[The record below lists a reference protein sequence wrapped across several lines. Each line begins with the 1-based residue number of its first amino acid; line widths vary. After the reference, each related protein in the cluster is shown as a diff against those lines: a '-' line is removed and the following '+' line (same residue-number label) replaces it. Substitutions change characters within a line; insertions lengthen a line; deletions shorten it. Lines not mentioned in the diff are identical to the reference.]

1 MGMIIKYIV
10 IGITGLWALVFL
22 LSIVIPKARESL
34 WGWCF
39 GNMKELWDMCVD
51 AWPTKEKGVK
61 SILAFPLIIIMLLLV
76 GAVALAFLLITGPFI
91 AIRESVDAPGDNL
104 HAPQEQDNEFEHEAE
119 TVNTEQQAFYE
130 QILAS
135 RFEVAKKDLAYDPDE
150 NEVIY
155 YAPNPAMD
163 VEEAILAR
171 YQQIR
176 TSFERFGYR
185 FVFLPKFNEELQV
198 SLNADQITYY
208 SPKGMAFSS
217 QALPALSYSDIKEA
231 LKIPDK
237 VDGPCFIRCRQSWSD
252 PLSFSFYRIELSD
265 NRTIMDNVVLYLQN
279 VGSGIRY
286 CEASDDA
293 IRKAIEKWPADDRY
307 SVDIDLLGQEI
318 RERVNLLRSLGL
330 STLAI
335 RKLVGEEVD
344 NPSKL
349 LIDRNRRVILTDFG
363 NKEIKLE
370 PLQKAVFFLFLRH
383 PEGIYFKNLCDYR
396 EELKALYK
404 EITNRDDLAG
414 IEDSIDKVTDP
425 LNNSINEKCARIK
438 NAFVSEFREEIAQWY
453 FIDGKRGEK
462 KGIKIPRE
470 LVTWE
475 TRE

>member
-1 MGMIIKYIV
+1 MIYIAF
-10 IGITGLWALVFL
+10 GLTGLWGLALL
-22 LSIVIPKARESL
+22 LSIIIPKARESL
-34 WGWCF
+34 WVWRF

-76 GAVALAFLLITGPFI
+76 GIVALALLLTAGPFI
-91 AIRESVDAPGDNL
+91 AILEALDAPGDNL
-104 HAPQEQDNEFEHEAE
+104 HAPQEQEN
-119 TVNTEQQAFYE
+119 VNTEQQALYE

-135 RFEVAKKDLAYDPDE
+135 RFEIAKKDLAYDPDE

-155 YAPNPAMD
+155 YAPDPALE
-163 VEEAILAR
+163 VEDAILSC

-176 TSFERFGYR
+176 TSFEQIGYR
-185 FVFLPKFNEELQV
+185 FVFLPKFNEELQK
-198 SLNADQITYY
+198 SLNAYRITYY
-208 SPKGMAFSS
+208 SPKGVDESS
-217 QALPALSYSDIKEA
+217 QVIPLLSYSDIKEA

-237 VDGPCFIRCRQSWSD
+237 VDGPCLIRCRQSWSD

-265 NRTIMDNVVLYLQN
+265 NRTIMDNVEHYLQN
-279 VGSGIRY
+279 VGSGVYYR
-286 CEASDDA
+286 EASDDA
-293 IRKAIEKWPADDRY
+293 IRKAIERLPADDRY
-307 SVDIDLLGQEI
+307 SEDIYLIGQEI
-318 RERVNLLRSLGL
+318 RERVNQLRSLGL

-335 RKLVGEEVD
+335 RKLVGEKVD
-344 NPSKL
+344 EPSRL
-349 LIDRNRRVILTDFG
+349 FIDRYSRIILIDFG

-370 PLQKAVFFLFLRH
+370 PLHKAVFFLFLRH
-383 PEGIYFKNLCDYR
+383 PEGIAFKNLGDYR
-396 EELKALYK
+396 DELGALYR

-414 IEDSIDKVTDP
+414 IEDSIVKVTDP

-475 TRE
+475 TGE